1 MRTFRS
7 LDSMANAIARVV
19 GSPVAT
25 LAAVISVAALGLA
38 GPFFHFSQR
47 WQLVVNTILTL
58 VTFLMVFLIQ
68 HTQNGDTAALHI
80 KLDEL
85 IRVIEQADKSLLD
98 LEHAS
103 HGDIE
108 SLRSSYHDL
117 ATKERDGATHIEHAR
132 RGDGPL
138 GDPDESK
145 SP

>member
-25 LAAVISVAALGLA
+25 LVAVISVAALGLA

-47 WQLVVNTILTL
+47 WQLIVNTFLTL
-58 VTFLMVFLIQ
+58 VTFLIVLMIQ

-80 KLDEL
+80 KLNEL
-85 IRVIEQADKSLLD
+85 IRVIERADKSLLD

-103 HGDIE
+103 QGDIE
-108 SLRSSYHDL
+108 SLGSSYHDL

-132 RGDGPL
+132 KGDGPL
-138 GDPDESK
+138 GDTDAT
-145 SP
+145 

>member
-7 LDSMANAIARVV
+7 LDSTANAVARVV
-19 GSPVAT
+19 GSPAAT
-25 LAAVISVAALGLA
+25 LAAVVSVLLMAAA

-47 WQLVVNTILTL
+47 WQLIVNTFLTL

-85 IRVIEQADKSLLD
+85 IRVMEQADKSLLD

-108 SLRSSYHDL
+108 SLRSSYHSL
-117 ATKERDGATHIEHAR
+117 ATKERDGASHIEHAKR
-132 RGDGPL
+132 SDLPFD
-138 GDPDESK
+138 DPDEPK
-145 SP
+145 TP